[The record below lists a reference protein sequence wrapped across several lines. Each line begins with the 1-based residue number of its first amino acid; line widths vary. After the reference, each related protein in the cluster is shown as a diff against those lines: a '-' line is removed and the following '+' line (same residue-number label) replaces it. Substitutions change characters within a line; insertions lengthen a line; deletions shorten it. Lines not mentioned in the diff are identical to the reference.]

1 MANTPDPRDF
11 ITEDTIFVT
20 PMGSRLYGTDN
31 AQSDYDFLILTTG
44 ENGKRINSSKVT
56 EELDM
61 RRVDYN
67 TLITALNTKPGNHYL
82 ESIYSNKKIL
92 GPRAA
97 DYMPTLEAF
106 IPAADL
112 LRNMLFKT
120 AIGTL
125 HEDKYKRIR
134 FAMYLASRWNQWYWS
149 GQQKFN
155 PTLNSAELQAI
166 TELADMLFPLDYDA
180 RKEYFKSNLF
190 FQDKAMAES
199 TYKLDLNPRGL

>member
-11 ITEDTIFVT
+11 ITEDTIFIT

-82 ESIYSNKKIL
+82 ESLYSNKKIL

-97 DYMPTLEAF
+97 DYMPALENF
-106 IPAADL
+106 IPAADK
-112 LRNMLFKT
+112 LRNTLFKT
-120 AIGTL
+120 AIGAL

-149 GQQKFN
+149 GQRKFN
-155 PTLNSAELQAI
+155 PTLNSAELEAI
-166 TELADMLFPLDYDA
+166 TELADKLFPLDYDA
-180 RKEYFKSNLF
+180 RRAYFSANLF
-190 FQDKAMAES
+190 FQDKPRAENLF
-199 TYKLDLNPRGL
+199 KLDLNPRGL